1 MSKVPGGTSSI
12 SICVPLSRTR
22 HGRPVAAIALRSDAF
37 VTTAGS
43 GANSMA
49 ASGEPSAERETS

>member
-1 MSKVPGGTSSI
+1 MLKVPGGTSSI

-49 ASGEPSAERETS
+49 A